1 MFHLI
6 PSASWHR
13 RSNLCVYPCF
23 TVGDEVL
30 SQRLYYLS
38 KDTQHMSYLL
48 RPCFSNV
55 RIERKCILKIELS
68 FVALTSICFQS
79 LYLVY
84 LKITNNI
91 KGNLKLFT
99 HSKEAW
105 LIKDREIIFWIFWYV
120 LIFKNVQGKITVRWN
135 WQENGSFA
143 CFFFLFICKHLWTRT
158 FLNELLSLTYQ

>member
-1 MFHLI
+1 
-6 PSASWHR
+6 
-13 RSNLCVYPCF
+13 
-23 TVGDEVL
+23 
-30 SQRLYYLS
+30 
-38 KDTQHMSYLL
+38 MSYLL

-105 LIKDREIIFWIFWYV
+105 LIKDREIIF
-120 LIFKNVQGKITVRWN
+120 
-135 WQENGSFA
+135 
-143 CFFFLFICKHLWTRT
+143 
-158 FLNELLSLTYQ
+158 